1 MNLIWLFIVLVVVA
15 PIAGA
20 VAHRIK
26 EGTDAS
32 RPPAPD
38 AASDE
43 EVRELR
49 EELRRLGRRVDR
61 LAEQQDFLEELLEE
75 RPALGSADDER
86 KTAS

>member
-1 MNLIWLFIVLVVVA
+1 MNLIWLLIVLVVIG

-26 EGTDAS
+26 QGTDAG
-32 RPPAPD
+32 RPPAGD
-38 AASDE
+38 AASPE

-49 EELRRLGRRVDR
+49 EEVRRLGRQVDR
-61 LAEQQDFLEELLEE
+61 LAEQQGFLEELLEE
-75 RPALGSADDER
+75 RPALGPGDDER